1 MSSSTRLVPPP
12 GRLPAWLATRASCVK
27 TAWLSCPASL
37 VVWGLLGGWH
47 LPADDDNPPC
57 THIHVVLLRVQG
69 PITSMF
75 SLFIPPSLSESWP
88 LFSWTLKWR

>member
-1 MSSSTRLVPPP
+1 MEFLRALGLSPGVDLVLSSSTRLIPPP

-47 LPADDDNPPC
+47 LPEGDDN
-57 THIHVVLLRVQG
+57 LLRVQG
-69 PITSMF
+69 PVTSMF
-75 SLFIPPSLSESWP
+75 SLFIPPS
-88 LFSWTLKWR
+88 FSGS

>member
-1 MSSSTRLVPPP
+1 MSSSTRLVLPL
-12 GRLPAWLATRASCVK
+12 GRLPAWLATWASCVK

-37 VVWGLLGGWH
+37 VVWGLRVGGISQRVMTI
-47 LPADDDNPPC
+47 PPC

-75 SLFIPPSLSESWP
+75 SLFIPPSLSG
-88 LFSWTLKWR
+88 F